1 MRATLNTLL
10 GCILLVSIHSAALGQ
25 QEEPQSGTESKVEGH
40 KAILGDWTISFELG
54 ENALDYNLKISE
66 KEGQFVG
73 VFVSPRSGNTYP
85 GKSVT
90 FKDGGV
96 RIVIDR
102 NFDGTDVTMTF
113 EGKPVG
119 GQLSGDLSL
128 AGTDEFDGKWKAVR
142 VKKEPK

>member
-90 FKDGGV
+90 FKDGGGADCH
-96 RIVIDR
+96 RSELRRYRRDNDLR
-102 NFDGTDVTMTF
+102 
-113 EGKPVG
+113 GKAGRWPAFRRP
-119 GQLSGDLSL
+119 L
-128 AGTDEFDGKWKAVR
+128 AGRDGR
-142 VKKEPK
+142 I